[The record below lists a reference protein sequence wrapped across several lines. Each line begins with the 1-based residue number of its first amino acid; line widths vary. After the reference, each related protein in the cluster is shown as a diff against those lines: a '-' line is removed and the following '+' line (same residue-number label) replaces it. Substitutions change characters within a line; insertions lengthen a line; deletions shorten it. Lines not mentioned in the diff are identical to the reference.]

1 MKKIWHIGWNDIKLM
16 VRDKVFFVWTLL
28 FPLVFIFIFGNLYR
42 GDTGPAQASLMV
54 LNQDRGQWGAYFIEK
69 IKSPGIALELIEE
82 EPENYNRILVIPGDF
97 SEKIE
102 NKTAQE
108 LVFKK
113 HADASVNAAAQVK
126 TRIIQAIAK
135 VITELILH
143 GDRDLA
149 TFFNNIPE
157 KHAKK
162 QAFEMTPPKERHQ
175 TDREWVGGATPLFE
189 KKSEFKN
196 IIEIKTQFPE
206 GTLTKIPSG
215 FDHVIPGILVQ
226 FIMLMVLIYGGISV
240 MTDRKSGVLSRI
252 LFSSA
257 SIPVLWGGKFL
268 GRLLMGIIQA
278 LILIVTGIL
287 FFRLNLGNYFL
298 SLLNVLVFSIAIAS
312 LSIFIGSVLKKEDL
326 IIGISVLLANLFA
339 ALGGCWWP
347 SEIVPQTFKTIGMIS
362 PAYWAM
368 DAFHRIIFF
377 NKGLADILM
386 NFIVLLGFT
395 VIFTL
400 LAVKFFKIKE

>member
-1 MKKIWHIGWNDIKLM
+1 MKIIWHIGWNDIKIM
-16 VRDKVFFVWTLL
+16 VRDKVFFVWTIL

-42 GDTGPAQASLMV
+42 GDSAPAQASLMV
-54 LNQDRGQWGAYFIEK
+54 LNQDKGQWGAYFIEK
-69 IKSPGIALELIEE
+69 IKSPGITIELIKE

-102 NKTAQE
+102 AKTAQE
-108 LVFKK
+108 LVLKK
-113 HADASVNAAAQVK
+113 HADANVNATSQVK
-126 TRIIQAIAK
+126 TKIIQAIAK

-143 GDRDLA
+143 GDRDLD
-149 TFFNNIPE
+149 TFFNNTPK
-157 KHAKK
+157 KHAKN

-175 TDREWVGGATPLFE
+175 TDREWVGGATP
-189 KKSEFKN
+189 FKN
-196 IIEIKTQFPE
+196 IIEIKSQFPE
-206 GTLTKIPSG
+206 GTLTKTPSG
-215 FDHVIPGILVQ
+215 FDHVIPGTLVQ

-240 MTDRKSGVLSRI
+240 MMNRKHGILSRI

-257 SIPVLWGGKFL
+257 SIPELWGGKFL
-268 GRLLMGIIQA
+268 GRLMMGILQA

-287 FFRLNLGNYFL
+287 FFKLNLGNYFL

-326 IIGISVLLANLFA
+326 VIGVSVLLANLFA

-347 SEIVPQTFKTIGMIS
+347 MEVVPQTIKTIGMIS

-368 DAFHRIIFF
+368 DAFHQVIFF
-377 NKGLADILM
+377 NKGLTDILM
-386 NFIVLLGFT
+386 NFIVLLGFA

>member
-1 MKKIWHIGWNDIKLM
+1 MKKIWHIGWNDIKIM

-42 GDTGPAQASLMV
+42 GNSGPAQTSLMV
-54 LNQDRGQWGAYFIEK
+54 LNQDMGQWGAYFIEK
-69 IKSPGIALELIEE
+69 IKSPGIAIELIEE
-82 EPENYNRILVIPGDF
+82 EPENYNRILVITEDF

-102 NKTAQE
+102 AKTAQE

-113 HADASVNAAAQVK
+113 HADANVNEAAQVK
-126 TRIIQAIAK
+126 TKIIQAIAK

-143 GDRDLA
+143 GDRDLD
-149 TFFNNIPE
+149 T
-157 KHAKK
+157 
-162 QAFEMTPPKERHQ
+162 
-175 TDREWVGGATPLFE
+175 L
-189 KKSEFKN
+189 KSEFKN
-196 IIEIKTQFPE
+196 IIEIKSQFPE
-206 GTLTKIPSG
+206 GTLTKTPSG
-215 FDHVIPGILVQ
+215 FDHVIPGTLVQ
-226 FIMLMVLIYGGISV
+226 FIMMMVLIYGGISV
-240 MTDRKSGVLSRI
+240 MMDRKNGVLSRI

-257 SIPVLWGGKFL
+257 SIPELWGGKFL
-268 GRLLMGIIQA
+268 GRLMMGIIQA

-312 LSIFIGSVLKKEDL
+312 LSIFVGSVLKKEDL

-347 SEIVPQTFKTIGMIS
+347 MEVVPQTFKTIGMIS

-368 DAFHRIIFF
+368 DAFHQVIFF
-377 NKGLADILM
+377 NKGLADILI

>member
-1 MKKIWHIGWNDIKLM
+1 MKIIWHIGWNDIKLM

-42 GDTGPAQASLMV
+42 GDSGPSQASLMV

-69 IKSPGIALELIEE
+69 IKSPGIAIELIEK
-82 EPENYNRILVIPGDF
+82 EPENYTRILVIPEDF

-102 NKTAQE
+102 AKTAQE

-113 HADASVNAAAQVK
+113 HPDANVNAAAQVK
-126 TRIIQAIAK
+126 TKIIQAIAK

-143 GDRDLA
+143 GDRDPD
-149 TFFNNIPE
+149 TFFNNTS
-157 KHAKK
+157 KKQAKN

-175 TDREWVGGATPLFE
+175 ADREWVGGATP
-189 KKSEFKN
+189 FKN
-196 IIEIKTQFPE
+196 IIEIKSQFPE
-206 GTLTKIPSG
+206 GTLTKTPSG
-215 FDHVIPGILVQ
+215 FDHVIPGTLVQ
-226 FIMLMVLIYGGISV
+226 FIMMMVLIYGGISV
-240 MTDRKSGVLSRI
+240 MMDRKHGVLSRI

-257 SIPVLWGGKFL
+257 SIPELWGGKFL
-268 GRLLMGIIQA
+268 GRLMMGIIQA
-278 LILIVTGIL
+278 LILIITGIL
-287 FFRLNLGNYFL
+287 FFKLNLGNYFL
-298 SLLNVLVFSIAIAS
+298 SLLNVLVFSIATAS

-326 IIGISVLLANLFA
+326 IIGVSVLLANLFA

-347 SEIVPQTFKTIGMIS
+347 MEVVPQTFKTIGMIS

-368 DAFHRIIFF
+368 DAFHQVIFF

-386 NFIVLLGFT
+386 NFIVLLGFA

>member
-1 MKKIWHIGWNDIKLM
+1 MKIIWHIGWNDIKLM

-42 GDTGPAQASLMV
+42 GDPGPAQASLMV

-69 IKSPGIALELIEE
+69 IKSPGIALELIEA

-102 NKTAQE
+102 AKTAQE

-113 HADASVNAAAQVK
+113 HADANVNAAAQVK
-126 TRIIQAIAK
+126 TKIVQAIAK

-143 GDRDLA
+143 GDRDLD
-149 TFFNNIPE
+149 TFFNNTPK
-157 KHAKK
+157 KHAKN

-175 TDREWVGGATPLFE
+175 TDREWVGGASP
-189 KKSEFKN
+189 FKN
-196 IIEIKTQFPE
+196 IIEIKSQFPE
-206 GTLTKIPSG
+206 GTLTKTPSG
-215 FDHVIPGILVQ
+215 FDHVIPGTLVQ
-226 FIMLMVLIYGGISV
+226 FIMMMVLIYGGISV
-240 MTDRKSGVLSRI
+240 MMDRKNGVLSRI

-257 SIPVLWGGKFL
+257 SIPELWGGKFL
-268 GRLLMGIIQA
+268 GRLMMGIIQA

-326 IIGISVLLANLFA
+326 IIGVSVLLANLFA

-347 SEIVPQTFKTIGMIS
+347 SEIVPQTVKTIGMVS

-368 DAFHRIIFF
+368 DAFHQIIFF

-400 LAVKFFKIKE
+400 LAIKFFKIKE